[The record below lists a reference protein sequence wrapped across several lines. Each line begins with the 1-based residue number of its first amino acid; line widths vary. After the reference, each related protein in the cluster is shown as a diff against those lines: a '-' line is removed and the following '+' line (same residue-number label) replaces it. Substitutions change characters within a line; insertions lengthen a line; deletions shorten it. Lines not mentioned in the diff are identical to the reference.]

1 MKIVNSEQMRNL
13 EQAAVRE
20 GIRTETLMENA
31 GLAVAEEAMAQLAK
45 PRGSRVLVLIGP
57 GNNGADGLIAA
68 KQLHQLGVRVSI
80 YVCVPRRSPDHRLTE
95 VKERGVPV
103 IEVSEDPELRLL
115 LQYLKSASLVIDAIL
130 GCGNLR
136 PITGPLEGILGQ
148 VTAVCDVLATP
159 VIAVDVPTGLN
170 ADTGE
175 LDKNFMA
182 ATSTVALSNPKLGH
196 VSFPGARA
204 VGKLKVVDIGIPY
217 GLDDHLSVE
226 LISDDLVADLLPPR
240 PIDSHK
246 NTFGR
251 LLVVA
256 GSRRYVGA
264 ACLACNGAYRAGA
277 GLVTLAAPQQ
287 VYEIVASEVIETTHV
302 PLSSTASGGID
313 SFALQTI
320 QEIIA
325 DYDAVL
331 LGCGLGQDPETQQFI
346 NGLLLDN
353 TLLDATPLIIDADAL
368 NALAAV
374 PLWHQHLRALAVMTP
389 HPGEMS
395 NLTKLGT
402 SQIQAQRLR
411 WAETSAHDWKQ
422 IVVLKG
428 AYTVIAS
435 PEGEIRVSPFA
446 TPGLASAGTG
456 DVLAGIIGGLV
467 AQGVDPFDAA
477 TCGVYLHGAAAQSL
491 SQTIGDAGLMAGD
504 LLSQIPK
511 QIKQLK
517 DSSGNRIGPRT
528 STLRD
533 PIGPNIRG
541 QRGG

>member
-1 MKIVNSEQMRNL
+1 MKIVDTEQMRNL

-20 GIRTETLMENA
+20 GVRTETLMQNA

-45 PRGSRVLVLIGP
+45 PRGSRVLILVGP

-136 PITGPLEGILGQ
+136 PITEPLEGILGE
-148 VTAVCDVLATP
+148 VATTCYVLNTP
-159 VIAVDVPTGLN
+159 IIAVDVPTGLN

-175 LDKNFMA
+175 LDKSFVA

-196 VSFPGARA
+196 VTFPGATV
-204 VGKLKVVDIGIPY
+204 VGKLKIVDIGIPY
-217 GLDDHLSVE
+217 ELDDHLSVE
-226 LISDDLVADLLPPR
+226 LISGDLVASLLPGR

-246 NTFGR
+246 NTFGK

-287 VYEIVASEVIETTHV
+287 VYEIVASQVIETTHV
-302 PLSSTASGGID
+302 PLTSTASGGID
-313 SFALQTI
+313 SLALQTV
-320 QEIIA
+320 QEIVA

-346 NGLLLDN
+346 NGLLLHN
-353 TLLDATPLIIDADAL
+353 PTTPLIIDADAL
-368 NALAAV
+368 NALATLPGWSSLIAKIHNAV
-374 PLWHQHLRALAVMTP
+374 LTP

-395 NLTKLGT
+395 NLTKLPT
-402 SQIQAQRLR
+402 NQIQAQRLSTAKT
-411 WAETSAHDWKQ
+411 WAENCLQ
-422 IVVLKG
+422 VVVLKG
-428 AYTVIAS
+428 AHTVVAS
-435 PEGEIRVSPFA
+435 PGGMIRVSPFA
-446 TPGLASAGTG
+446 NPALASAGTG

-467 AQGVDPFDAA
+467 AQGLDPFAAA
-477 TCGVYLHGAAAQSL
+477 TCGVYLHGAAAESL
-491 SQTIGDAGLMAGD
+491 SQTVGNAGLMAGD

-511 QIKQLK
+511 QIKQLG
-517 DSSGNRIGPRT
+517 DSLQTRYSRV
-528 STLRD
+528 STD
-533 PIGPNIRG
+533 IE
-541 QRGG
+541 